1 MFALSVTPTML
12 LSFIQGMLFCSWPLW
27 ELSLVLIIAQHNMFS
42 WFDQEC
48 NFSGLLELFVVHHSG
63 GNRACWELV
72 WLEYWKEFY
81 FQEVKCFSSGHI
93 DSFLIWNVSH
103 TQHTF
108 LDSDFHWDLQF
119 HFKSPGDLFWVC
131 VSFWVCSTAHILH
144 WTDQILQG
152 ILGLICSQYCCLA
165 CIYQTPLRQSD
176 GRKEKVIYVVPSWEQ
191 VQKELSW
198 WVDKCMV
205 YGVWVYCPW

>member
-1 MFALSVTPTML
+1 
-12 LSFIQGMLFCSWPLW
+12 
-27 ELSLVLIIAQHNMFS
+27 MFS
-42 WFDQEC
+42 WFDLEC
-48 NFSGLLELFVVHHSG
+48 NFSGLLELFAVHHSG

-131 VSFWVCSTAHILH
+131 VSFGVCSTAHILH
-144 WTDQILQG
+144 WTDQVLQG
-152 ILGLICSQYCCLA
+152 ILGLICSQCCCLA
-165 CIYQTPLRQSD
+165 CIYQTPLRQSE
-176 GRKEKVIYVVPSWEQ
+176 GRKRKSDLCSSFTGTSPKRVVMVSRQMHGENQCVPFVSCLSILSMI
-191 VQKELSW
+191 VQ
-198 WVDKCMV
+198 
-205 YGVWVYCPW
+205 